1 MMISYIKGILE
12 DMTEESV
19 ILENNGIGY
28 EIKVTGRMLMK
39 LPKSGSQ
46 RKIYTYLYGREDAIG
61 LFGFATREELQTF
74 QLLIAISGIGP
85 KAGLA
90 ILSTLSVEELRFA
103 VLSQDVKTISKT
115 PGIGKKSAER
125 LIIELKDKMKLE
137 DALRWEEEP
146 IEQGEEATKE
156 NSHTEVTLA
165 LVSLGYSNSDA
176 LRAIQA
182 VEGSNAMDTE
192 TLLKHALKKLM

>member
-1 MMISYIKGILE
+1 MISYVKGILE
-12 DMTEESV
+12 DITEDSV
-19 ILENNGIGY
+19 VLENNGIGY
-28 EIKVTGRMLMK
+28 EIKVTGRMLLA
-39 LPKSGSQ
+39 LPKRGSEM
-46 RKIYTYLYGREDAIG
+46 KIYTYLYVREDAIG
-61 LFGFATREELQTF
+61 LFGFSTREELQTF

-103 VLSQDVKTISKT
+103 VLSQDIKTISKT

-137 DALRWEEEP
+137 DSLHWEEEP
-146 IEQGEEATKE
+146 MEEMQGNREESKAE
-156 NSHTEVTLA
+156 ATLA
-165 LVSLGYSNSDA
+165 LVSLGYSNADA

-182 VEGSNAMDTE
+182 VEGSESMDTE
-192 TLLKHALKKLM
+192 TLLKYALKKLM

>member
-39 LPKSGSQ
+39 LPKRGSQ
-46 RKIYTYLYGREDAIG
+46 MKIYTYLYVREDAIG

-137 DALRWEEEP
+137 DALHWEEEL

>member
-1 MMISYIKGILE
+1 MISYVKGILE
-12 DMTEESV
+12 DITDDSV
-19 ILENNGIGY
+19 VLENNGIGY
-28 EIKVTGRMLMK
+28 EIKVTGRMLME
-39 LPKSGSQ
+39 LPSRGSEM
-46 RKIYTYLYGREDAIG
+46 KIYTYLYVREDAIG
-61 LFGFATREELQTF
+61 LFGFATREELHTF

-103 VLSQDVKTISKT
+103 VLSQDIKTISKT

-146 IEQGEEATKE
+146 QTQGGNEE
-156 NSHTEVTLA
+156 SRTEVTLA
-165 LVSLGYSNSDA
+165 LVSLGYSNADA
-176 LRAIQA
+176 LRAIQS
-182 VEGSNAMDTE
+182 VENNENMDTE
-192 TLLKHALKKLM
+192 TLLKYALKKLM

>member
-1 MMISYIKGILE
+1 MISYIKGILE
-12 DMTEESV
+12 DVTDDSV
-19 ILENNGIGY
+19 VLENNGIGY
-28 EIKVTGRMLMK
+28 EIKITGRMLLS
-39 LPKSGSQ
+39 LPKRGSEM
-46 RKIYTYLYGREDAIG
+46 KIYTYLYVREDALA

-74 QLLIAISGIGP
+74 QLLISISGIGP

-90 ILSTLSVEELRFA
+90 ILSTLSVQELRFA

-146 IEQGEEATKE
+146 LEENAQEESK
-156 NSHTEVTLA
+156 TEVTLA
-165 LVSLGYSNSDA
+165 LVSLGYSNADA
-176 LRAIQA
+176 LRAIQS
-182 VEGSNAMDTE
+182 VEGHETMDTE
-192 TLLKHALKKLM
+192 TLLKKALKKIM

>member
-1 MMISYIKGILE
+1 MISYVKGILE
-12 DMTEESV
+12 DITEDSV

-28 EIKVTGRMLMK
+28 EIKVTGRMLLG
-39 LPKSGSQ
+39 LPKRGSQ
-46 RKIYTYLYGREDAIG
+46 MKIYTYLYVREDAIG
-61 LFGFATREELQTF
+61 LFGFATREELRTF

-146 IEQGEEATKE
+146 MEQGEDTTKE
-156 NSHTEVTLA
+156 NSQTEVTLA

-182 VEGSNAMDTE
+182 VEGSGAMDTE

>member
-1 MMISYIKGILE
+1 MISYIKGILE
-12 DMTEESV
+12 DVTDDSV
-19 ILENNGIGY
+19 VLENNGIGY
-28 EIKVTGRMLMK
+28 EIKITGRMLLS
-39 LPKSGSQ
+39 LPKRGSEM
-46 RKIYTYLYGREDAIG
+46 KIYTYLYVREDALA

-90 ILSTLSVEELRFA
+90 ILSTLSVQELRFA

-146 IEQGEEATKE
+146 LEENAQEESK
-156 NSHTEVTLA
+156 TEVTLA
-165 LVSLGYSNSDA
+165 LVSLGYSNADA
-176 LRAIQA
+176 LRAIQS
-182 VEGSNAMDTE
+182 VEGHETMDTE
-192 TLLKHALKKLM
+192 TLLKKALKKIM

>member
-39 LPKSGSQ
+39 LPKRGSQ
-46 RKIYTYLYGREDAIG
+46 MKIYTYLYVREDAIG

>member
-1 MMISYIKGILE
+1 MISYVKGILE

-39 LPKSGSQ
+39 LPKRGSQ
-46 RKIYTYLYGREDAIG
+46 MKIYTYLYVREDAIG

>member
-28 EIKVTGRMLMK
+28 EIKVTGRMLTK
-39 LPKSGSQ
+39 LPKRGSQ
-46 RKIYTYLYGREDAIG
+46 MKIYTYLYVREDAIG

-146 IEQGEEATKE
+146 MEEGEEVAKE

-182 VEGSNAMDTE
+182 VEGSNTMDTE

>member
-1 MMISYIKGILE
+1 MISYIKGILE
-12 DMTEESV
+12 DVTDDSV
-19 ILENNGIGY
+19 VLENNGIGY
-28 EIKVTGRMLMK
+28 EIKITGRMLLS
-39 LPKSGSQ
+39 LPKRGSEM
-46 RKIYTYLYGREDAIG
+46 KIYTYLYVREDALA

-90 ILSTLSVEELRFA
+90 ILSTLSVQELRFA

-146 IEQGEEATKE
+146 LEENAQEESK
-156 NSHTEVTLA
+156 TEVTLA
-165 LVSLGYSNSDA
+165 LVSLGYSNADA
-176 LRAIQA
+176 LRAIQS
-182 VEGSNAMDTE
+182 VEGYETMDTE
-192 TLLKHALKKLM
+192 TLLKKALKKIM

>member
-1 MMISYIKGILE
+1 MISYIKGILE

-39 LPKSGSQ
+39 LPKRGSQ
-46 RKIYTYLYGREDAIG
+46 MKIYTYLYVREDAIG

-137 DALRWEEEP
+137 DALHWEEEL

>member
-1 MMISYIKGILE
+1 MISYIKGILE

-39 LPKSGSQ
+39 LPKRGSQ
-46 RKIYTYLYGREDAIG
+46 MKIYTYLYVREDAIG

>member
-1 MMISYIKGILE
+1 MISYIKGILE
-12 DMTEESV
+12 DVTDDSV
-19 ILENNGIGY
+19 VLENNGIGY
-28 EIKVTGRMLMK
+28 EIKITGRMLLS
-39 LPKSGSQ
+39 LPKRGSEM
-46 RKIYTYLYGREDAIG
+46 KIYTYLYVREDALA

-90 ILSTLSVEELRFA
+90 ILSTLSVQELRFA

-146 IEQGEEATKE
+146 LEENAQEESK
-156 NSHTEVTLA
+156 TEVTLD
-165 LVSLGYSNSDA
+165 LVSLGYSNADA
-176 LRAIQA
+176 LRAIQS
-182 VEGSNAMDTE
+182 VEGYETMDTE
-192 TLLKHALKKLM
+192 TLLKKALKKIM